1 MRVSGTDS
9 TVKSGLVAV
18 QIGTWQLVEVSDFQY
33 LV

>member
-9 TVKSGLVAV
+9 TVKCGLEGV
-18 QIGTWQLVEVSDFQY
+18 QIGTGQLVEVSDFQF